1 MDRSRA
7 RSTSADLYTSASNHG
22 YESRSID
29 SNVDVGGG
37 ALIEKKYTYNM
48 NIILLRTRL
57 VFILAISFYVHIQLG
72 LV

>member
-37 ALIEKKYTYNM
+37 ALIEKKIY
-48 NIILLRTRL
+48 I
-57 VFILAISFYVHIQLG
+57 
-72 LV
+72 